1 MSQLPYELEFMHKYN
16 LHKLLGLLIED
27 DDIPA
32 IARIYGVSLDELKDI
47 DRRYRQNVSRM
58 ARELASKRP
67 PEPAVAPL
75 TILALGDSITSDR
88 ESYVKILAEYWTL
101 AAPSQGRSTAAD
113 VSGQSLR
120 RIIDCGISGD
130 TCCDVVNRF
139 YSTVLNEEFDWAIVF
154 LGTNDCRQ
162 LDDPARISN
171 LSLEEFGRDL
181 RYFVER
187 LLKRGKEVVH
197 VTLPPVDNER
207 LREFFPDDN
216 WVYDP
221 AHLEAANAIIRELA
235 RENGSPVADLAEV
248 LVGRESEVLEPD
260 GLHLNAGGHLALC
273 RLLLDIVP

>member
-27 DDIPA
+27 NDITE
-32 IARIYGVSLDELKDI
+32 IARIYGVSSDELNAI
-47 DRRYRQNVSRM
+47 DHRYRRNVTRL

-67 PEPAVAPL
+67 PEPDVAPL

-88 ESYVKILAEYWTL
+88 ESYVKILAEYWGL
-101 AAPSQGRSTAAD
+101 AASSQGRHTDGD
-113 VSGQSLR
+113 VPGQPIR
-120 RIIDCGISGD
+120 RILDCGISGD

-197 VTLPPVDNER
+197 VTLPPVDNDR
-207 LREFFPDDN
+207 LRRFFPDGN

-221 AHLEAANAIIRELA
+221 AHLEAANATIRELA
-235 RENGSPVADLAEV
+235 RENGSPVADLAEI
-248 LVGRESEVLEPD
+248 LLGREGEVLEPD
-260 GLHLNAGGHLALC
+260 GLHLNAEGHLVLC
-273 RLLLDIVP
+273 RLLLDILP